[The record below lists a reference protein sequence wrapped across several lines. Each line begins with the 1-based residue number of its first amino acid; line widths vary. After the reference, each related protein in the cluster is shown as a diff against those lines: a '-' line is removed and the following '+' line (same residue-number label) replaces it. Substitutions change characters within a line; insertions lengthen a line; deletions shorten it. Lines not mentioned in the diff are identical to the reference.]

1 MLPFIIYTQ
10 DHVLNSG
17 IRRQLDAFRSG
28 FNTVF
33 PMDKLGSFSPE
44 EVRTMLC
51 GDGCPA
57 FTRDDVVR
65 FTEPKLGYS
74 RDSPAF
80 EKFVNVLVGF
90 NAKERKAFL
99 QFTTGCSSLPPGK
112 FHFKKI

>member
-1 MLPFIIYTQ
+1 
-10 DHVLNSG
+10 
-17 IRRQLDAFRSG
+17 
-28 FNTVF
+28 
-33 PMDKLGSFSPE
+33 
-44 EVRTMLC
+44 MLC

-112 FHFKKI
+112 FDIVEKLIYDNLATLNLDSTRWICTFTFLSSCLFQNSYILYLLEIFAVKIYFI